1 MILDING
8 QAYTEEETDCMLGT
22 AMLALLV
29 RATVQKDDT
38 VYKMKLY
45 FGSTVYETRVPY
57 HEFNQETKE
66 NVWTDLLSKAFSAHD
81 IGKLNKGAIVSLMR
95 ES

>member
-29 RATVQKDDT
+29 RATVQKDDC
-38 VYKMKLY
+38 L
-45 FGSTVYETRVPY
+45 
-57 HEFNQETKE
+57 
-66 NVWTDLLSKAFSAHD
+66 
-81 IGKLNKGAIVSLMR
+81 
-95 ES
+95 